1 MAYGSLATRVV
12 MDKELITHN
21 EARASPLKPY
31 VLTERMSS
39 TEVIL
44 LVAWRVPRYCLSSIG
59 IPIPLSRHWHKYNPR
74 DKANVGVTTNGG
86 IMETGWRSGT
96 EGK

>member
-12 MDKELITHN
+12 KDKELITHN

-31 VLTERMSS
+31 VLTERMSL

-59 IPIPLSRHWHKYNPR
+59 IPIPLSRHLQ
-74 DKANVGVTTNGG
+74 
-86 IMETGWRSGT
+86 
-96 EGK
+96 